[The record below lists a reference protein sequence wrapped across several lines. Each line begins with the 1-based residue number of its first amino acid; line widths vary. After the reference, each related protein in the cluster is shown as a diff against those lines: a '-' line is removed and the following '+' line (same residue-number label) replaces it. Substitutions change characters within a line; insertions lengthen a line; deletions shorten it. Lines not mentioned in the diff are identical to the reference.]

1 MWYVRT
7 RLGVVGGFA
16 AAYGESEIIAA
27 YDQMVI
33 NLPTSTGNANTMRI
47 AQTNYEHGKLNA
59 AGLHTHYD
67 QDGFGDA
74 ELICYAICPLWDMNR
89 ETGATA
95 IVPGSHVKVQEIA
108 ASRASH
114 FVGEGKDRT
123 YIGQGS
129 GPEEDLESFTD
140 NGLTPAIVNGT
151 AGDLI
156 LFDTALFH
164 TGCPAE
170 DPTGAGPRSH
180 GADHI
185 LRAIFI
191 LSMAPTRLVA
201 DLKANDGS
209 TMLAARRRAYEM
221 DKWFGGVVGKR
232 DLEGPGCSSPNF
244 MQETEGKPRVRD
256 FRDAPPEVQRLV
268 DPTWT
273 PSVDKEEAR
282 AQAQGAKL

>member
-1 MWYVRT
+1 M
-7 RLGVVGGFA
+7 VV
-16 AAYGESEIIAA
+16 
-27 YDQMVI
+27 
-33 NLPTSTGNANTMRI
+33 NLPTSTGNESALQV
-47 AQTNYEHGKLNA
+47 AQTDYAHGKLNA

-67 QDGFGDA
+67 QDGFGDD

-95 IVPGSHVKVQEIA
+95 IVPGSHVKAKVEAIA
-108 ASRASH
+108 AARASRY
-114 FVGEGKDRT
+114 VGEGGERT
-123 YIGQGS
+123 YVGPGA
-129 GPEEDLESFTD
+129 GPEEDLAAFTEQ
-140 NGLTPAIVNGT
+140 GLEPAIVNGT

-156 LFDTALFH
+156 LFDTALYH

-170 DPTGAGPRSH
+170 DPSGTGPRSR

-191 LSMAPTRLVA
+191 LSMAPTRLVT

-209 TMLAARRRAYEM
+209 SMLKARRRAYEM

-232 DLEGPGCSSPNF
+232 DLEGPNCTSPNF
-244 MQETEGKPRVRD
+244 MQETEGMPRVRD
-256 FRDAPPEVQRLV
+256 FKDAPREVQRLV

-273 PSVDKEEAR
+273 PAVDEEEAK
-282 AQAQGAKL
+282 AQAAQNAKL